1 MYFFLLLETIYKFNN
16 SSIHNCRDTLFHET
30 TTISRFNFDAH
41 KRSANF
47 YRGG

>member
-1 MYFFLLLETIYKFNN
+1 MYFSYYLDTIYKFNN
-16 SSIHNCRDTLFHET
+16 SSIYNYHDTLSYEA

-47 YRGG
+47 SRGE